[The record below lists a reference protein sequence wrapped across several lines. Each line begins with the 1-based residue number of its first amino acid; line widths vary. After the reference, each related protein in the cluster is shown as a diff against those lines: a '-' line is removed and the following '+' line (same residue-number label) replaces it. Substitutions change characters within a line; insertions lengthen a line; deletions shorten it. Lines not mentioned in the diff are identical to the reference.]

1 MAANYDQVALTWV
14 KGEIDSTLE
23 LAKQSLE
30 SYFEDNSDSTQI
42 RHCISCLHQVQGT
55 LMMLEIIGG
64 AMLAEEMEHL
74 AKHISSAGSETNEEA
89 FEALMSA
96 ILQLPR
102 YLERLGSGHDDDPM
116 VLLPVLNEL
125 RQQRN
130 TTEILES
137 QFFSVDLEVEHQA
150 TSTEHELPDNFD
162 FSESVNTVRQNYQ
175 KALLNIMKSKDVS
188 SSAEEI
194 KQAFDQLEMYT
205 AMDAMGKLW
214 WVATGF
220 MLAVTD
226 ADKLASKEVKS
237 ILGKL
242 DRQIKALHKSG
253 ADLVAKE
260 PDQGLISMMLY
271 HVAHSELDHS
281 RITELKSEFN
291 LEQAHDRSNKV
302 TRERI
307 KLSGPDQ
314 DAMATVA
321 GVMREDLTSI
331 KEALDLYVRSK
342 DKSASSIEELIPN
355 LQQIS
360 DTLIMLELESVA
372 KVVQEQISKIK
383 QEIESNNDDLDA
395 VVLDVAGTLLY
406 IDASITSKT
415 NFEAESTGGDFDDNA
430 ETMAADVAF
439 QESRQ
444 IIIKE
449 CRVSLQ
455 HAKDSIIEYITNNWE
470 HEYLEEVPTKLIE
483 AAGAT
488 RMVDLDVPAG
498 LLEQCSSYISS
509 KVIAEN
515 RIPAQDVLDA
525 LADVLTS
532 IDYYLEG
539 LQSGVKSGLQSVLD
553 AAIQSCEIIT
563 NELSQTEEP
572 EPATDAVVQEP
583 SQILKDT
590 KVTDESLID
599 DDLIEIFLEEAEEV
613 LDTLKEHLPRWIHDT
628 EQYEDLTI
636 SRRSFH
642 TLKGSGRMVGAQ
654 DIGELAWSI
663 ENLLNR
669 IIEGSEKPSDAIFQ
683 VISFTQA
690 ILPSLIEDFRARRS
704 PQIDLA
710 AIRAR
715 ADQLAAG
722 EGTREQWTPPNE
734 DGEVADAVD
743 EVGATDAK
751 LETEQTTD
759 DSESSVD
766 EVMGDLDAELL
777 DIFATEANDHIAS
790 CEAFY
795 NKYADSPI
803 NHKPDDSL
811 LRALHTLKGSA
822 RMAGIFVVGDLIT
835 DVEGYFKELKLRN
848 LNIPKAAFELLKSCN
863 QFLAEYVVE
872 IQANCSEP
880 EEHEQREQ
888 VRKLA
893 QEMVK
898 QIPGQDLLS
907 DAESIES
914 EALDERSPE
923 SVQQLLLVS
932 NDLLMN
938 ASERLQDADNS
949 EQLKQQSDQLIDS
962 FCRVTDLGENAR
974 EEIYRDSAND
984 LVIFVKRMLQV
995 ELPEEAFEPVQK
1007 GLVAGIDNLLDMLDV
1022 IAADQSVQKNQDYQE
1037 HHEQLRDALES
1048 GDFSAFISE
1057 PEGFESEVEEVN
1069 EQETQETTEEK
1080 QPATPIHHDI
1090 SARAGLGDFE
1100 DEADQA
1106 EVGQSEQQ
1114 ELDADELEE
1123 FAEVAES
1130 SEEIELDESA
1140 SLDIEL
1146 SEEISIDEDLEAELA
1161 ADHDD
1166 SDSLSINLDD
1176 DSEQES
1182 EVEADSFIDIDL
1194 ESEDDEELDQDTSIA
1209 DISFYNDDEPVTEE
1223 LEQGLPESDESMD
1236 LGEFNLD
1243 AFEEEESQEQ
1253 LSQDTDEDFDVDLKP
1268 PPVILEL
1275 EPIQAE
1281 DDEASESE
1289 EDDTDDTDETE
1300 TAEVEESEVVADD
1313 AIELPDSDLELEPI
1327 EPEDDEE
1334 SESEEDDT
1342 DDTDDT
1348 ETAEVE
1354 ESEEVADDAIE
1365 LPDSDLELE
1374 PIEPEDDEA
1383 SESEED
1389 GTDDTDE
1396 TETAE
1401 VEESEEVA
1409 DDAIELP
1416 DSDLELEPI
1425 ESVDD
1430 EASESEEDGTD
1441 DTDETETA
1449 EVEESEEVAD
1459 DVIELPDSDLELEP
1473 IEPED
1478 DEESESEE
1486 DDTDDTDETEA
1497 AEVEE
1502 PVEVA
1507 DDAIELPDSDLELE
1521 PIEPEEDEESESEQD
1536 GAEPDEAETADIDET
1551 IELADDE
1558 IELPDSDLELEPME
1572 HDQEESEAE
1581 EESEVDSEILEIALE
1596 ESHEILE
1603 RTQPLLEDWRNNPS
1617 NQDAVATLQ
1626 RELHTLKGAARMG
1639 GVTVLGDF
1647 SHRLEDLY
1655 ESLSEGRLEA
1665 TKPLVEICI
1674 ESQDMLLDMVEA
1686 AENNQQLPDPKQ
1698 LLISIQTL
1706 VDPDSITE
1714 QAAQDAITDDQDLQ
1728 QQTADDVAQE
1738 AEQASESEHDK
1749 IESDQEEDAVDAE
1762 AATETAI
1769 IIPIEL
1775 DEDGLEIL
1783 EIFLEEAQE
1792 IIDSLE
1798 ETILGWQSDTNN
1810 KDHVALMQ
1818 RNLHTLKGGA
1828 RLSELNLL
1836 GDLSH
1841 HLETL
1846 YESVAE
1852 GRRDTTDKLF
1862 QLSFEA
1868 RDVFSSLVKE
1878 INSDQKMTV
1887 PVTFIKQLEEEIDE
1901 QILASYLDTD
1911 SSDRADE
1918 QELEAEPVESD
1929 EQEVTEEDEQQAESE
1944 VKQQTEPEQM
1954 DSEEEELP
1962 KIPTIT
1968 DLDLPPLDQSM
1979 PFVPVSHHEH
1989 FKTAKEPV
1997 KKPAKAKSAAEQVKV
2012 GADTL
2017 EDLVNLASESSILR
2031 SRLEQQVSTLSTNL
2045 EEMSSTIER
2054 LRTQLRAMEV
2064 ETDAQIQYR
2073 QEVIGPDMDEFD
2085 PLEMD
2090 RYSRQQELARG
2101 LSESSNDLSNLKDNF
2116 EQLTL
2121 EAESLL
2127 IQQGQINTELQE
2139 RLIDTRMVPFDSI
2152 VPRLQRMV
2160 RQISKELKKST
2171 EITIRADGEMDRTVL
2186 EKMISPLEHM
2196 LRNAIDHGIEPPK
2209 ERKKKGKKEAGKI
2222 KIRLAREG
2230 AQVKISISDDGAGI
2244 NLDAVREK
2252 AISRGVITEDT
2263 VLSNKDLTNLI
2274 FSAGVSTAEEVTQI
2288 SGRGVGMDVVFNEI
2302 KQLGGYVD
2310 VETEIDEGS
2319 TFIVRLPF
2327 TVSVNN
2333 ALMVSVDEDSFAIPL
2348 TNIEGIVTV
2357 SPYELEELYKLDE
2370 PIYEYAGIQYDLYY
2384 LGTLLEHR
2392 VRPEFEGVIKPL
2404 PVMLLHGVERPVAV
2418 QLDGLIGSREVV
2430 VKSLGAQLSSIGG
2443 LSGATILGD
2452 GSVVLILDIPSLWRR
2467 IINSDDEQEIE
2478 QEQLTYD
2485 EDYVPTVMVVDDSI
2499 TVRKVTSRL
2508 LERNQFEV
2516 LTAKDGVDASTQL
2529 QEVQPDIILLDIE
2542 MPKMDGFELATI
2554 VKSDPDLKHIPIIM
2568 ITSRTG
2574 QKHKERALSIGVDDY
2589 MGKPFGEEMLLTSIE
2604 KLIGQRA
2611 GQ

>member
-1327 EPEDDEE
+1327 EPEDDE
-1334 SESEEDDT
+1334 
-1342 DDTDDT
+1342 
-1348 ETAEVE
+1348 
-1354 ESEEVADDAIE
+1354 
-1365 LPDSDLELE
+1365 
-1374 PIEPEDDEA
+1374 
-1383 SESEED
+1383 
-1389 GTDDTDE
+1389 
-1396 TETAE
+1396 
-1401 VEESEEVA
+1401 
-1409 DDAIELP
+1409 
-1416 DSDLELEPI
+1416 
-1425 ESVDD
+1425 
-1430 EASESEEDGTD
+1430 ASESEEDGTD